1 MTTAYSPLL
10 KLALPVQG
18 ELSGTWGDTVNDS
31 ITSMIEEA
39 VAGRA
44 TINTWTTNSH
54 VLTTVNGLTSEA
66 RAAMLNF
73 ADGAGLAAAGT
84 VICPTSTK
92 IYIAK
97 NSTSYVITLKTSAGT
112 GVAIPV
118 GSTMLLY
125 CDGTN
130 VVEGLDRVTG
140 AFTVGG
146 TVTTA
151 GVSVTADS
159 ITANAQDGMTLE
171 FTGGDGVISADR
183 TGGNYAGM
191 RLKTT
196 DGVAPRTRINMDYN
210 GDVSFY
216 EPTGTTAKFFW
227 DASAESLGIGT
238 SSPSTKGHFYS
249 ATSMDQLTVDGTG
262 AIETGINFASGGTTY
277 GQIYFNNVSPYD
289 MSVLQQYSTGSLI
302 FGTNDTE
309 RMRLDASG
317 NVGIGTS
324 SPSADIPLTAYYSPT
339 SQMHLG
345 GAGNIVS
352 NNTYFNGTAWVNRNS
367 AVGGAVLQIN
377 TDGSF
382 AFRRAGTG
390 ASPTLNYSAF
400 IDASGNLGLGMVPS
414 AWPANAHIIDFESDD
429 TGGQASVGDFGG
441 LATIAQNFYYDTDY
455 KRKETG
461 YASRL
466 YQYQSSFV
474 WQNAGYAAGG
484 STIAW
489 DTRMVLDASGNL
501 GLGVV
506 PSAWGTTTVGLDV
519 GSAGSFWGTKSGNTL
534 VAMSDNSYFNGSAYT
549 ARNTGVGSKYYQ
561 NGGAHYWETAAS
573 ASAGG
578 VQSNTTLMT
587 LAASGNLTVGA
598 SGVGGT
604 KVFSIIG
611 GEANSSAQ
619 INLNSLGYS
628 TYIYQYQNNLIFGK
642 PAAEYGRFDSSG
654 NFLVNSSTTST
665 TTKFQSTGVSAS
677 FAATFVNPAG
687 SAGYGVA
694 ISSGTGEAV
703 YFYHGGIIA
712 SPVGSI
718 STSASATSY
727 NTSSDERLK
736 ENIIDANDAG
746 DKIDAIKV
754 RQYDWKADGSHQD
767 YGMVAQELRV
777 VAPEAVSTPE
787 DPEEMMGVDYS
798 KLVPMMLKEIQ
809 SLRARINALEAE

>member
-216 EPTGTTAKFFW
+216 EPTGTTPKFFW
-227 DASAESLGIGT
+227 DASAEFLGIGTSSPSAKLDVYDPASGSTQDLLVVRDYLGGGSDKTRLIVKNGGNVGIGT

-309 RMRLDASG
+309 RMRIDATGAATFSGGLTTGTGLAAAISNAANIVLTPNASG
-317 NVGIGTS
+317 ESDIYTS
-324 SPSADIPLTAYYSPT
+324 SGSIRFLTP
-339 SQMHLG
+339 G
-345 GAGNIVS
+345 GAS
-352 NNTYFNGTAWVNRNS
+352 
-367 AVGGAVLQIN
+367 
-377 TDGSF
+377 
-382 AFRRAGTG
+382 
-390 ASPTLNYSAF
+390 
-400 IDASGNLGLGMVPS
+400 LG
-414 AWPANAHIIDFESDD
+414 
-429 TGGQASVGDFGG
+429 
-441 LATIAQNFYYDTDY
+441 
-455 KRKETG
+455 
-461 YASRL
+461 
-466 YQYQSSFV
+466 
-474 WQNAGYAAGG
+474 
-484 STIAW
+484 
-489 DTRMVLDASGNL
+489 MVLDASGNL
-501 GLGVV
+501 GIGVV
-506 PSAWGTTTVGLDV
+506 PEAWTAGYRALEVGGFSLL
-519 GSAGSFWGTKSGNTL
+519 NT
-534 VAMSDNSYFNGSAYT
+534 NGDFSST
-549 ARNTGVGSKYYQ
+549 FI
-561 NGGAHYWETAAS
+561 
-573 ASAGG
+573 
-578 VQSNTTLMT
+578 QSNAYYNGAWKYKTTG
-587 LAASGNLTVGA
+587 LASQFVQTSGFSTWSRAVSGTADAALTWIEDMRLDASGNLSVTGQVKA
-598 SGVGGT
+598 S
-604 KVFSIIG
+604 
-611 GEANSSAQ
+611 
-619 INLNSLGYS
+619 
-628 TYIYQYQNNLIFGK
+628 
-642 PAAEYGRFDSSG
+642 RFI
-654 NFLVNSSTTST
+654 
-665 TTKFQSTGVSAS
+665 S
-677 FAATFVNPAG
+677 FE
-687 SAGYGVA
+687 VA
-694 ISSGTGEAV
+694 YSSGTLTVLTMAAGATYLITARGANYGGTDNRHGSTFLATRANNGDFTHGTLIADSGVLGTFAV
-703 YFYHGGIIA
+703 SGNDVTYSAGGGIPATTIA
-712 SPVGSI
+712 V
-718 STSASATSY
+718 T
-727 NTSSDERLK
+727 
-736 ENIIDANDAG
+736 
-746 DKIDAIKV
+746 
-754 RQYDWKADGSHQD
+754 
-767 YGMVAQELRV
+767 
-777 VAPEAVSTPE
+777 
-787 DPEEMMGVDYS
+787 
-798 KLVPMMLKEIQ
+798 
-809 SLRARINALEAE
+809 RIA